1 MNLSKRGEYA
11 LRALIKLGIAKELGR
26 DLISASEL
34 AETERL
40 PLKFVEQIMFQ
51 LREADYIDTK
61 RGKFGG
67 YFLKRPAKEISIGE
81 VIRLIDGKIAPISC
95 ASPTCYERCSCPDEM
110 HCGLRM
116 MMIDV
121 RNAIANIVDRYTLA
135 DVVAVTIRK
144 IQRDNMP
151 LPFVKRESPKTP
163 ATAGAGGPAD
173 TRNPAD
179 PLEGFLAALS

>member
-11 LRALIKLGIAKELGR
+11 LRALIKLGIARELGR
-26 DLISASEL
+26 ELISASEL

-51 LREADYIDTK
+51 LREAGYIDTK

-67 YFLKRPAKEISIGE
+67 YFLKRPAKEIRIGE

-95 ASPTCYERCSCPDEM
+95 ASPTCYERCSCPDEA

-121 RNAIANIVDRYTLA
+121 RNAISNIVDRYSIA
-135 DVVAVTIRK
+135 DVVSVTIRK
-144 IQRDNMP
+144 IQQDNLP
-151 LPFVKRESPKTP
+151 LPFEKRPEP
-163 ATAGAGGPAD
+163 ATAAAAGTEPRAE